1 MRFLQFAAAAASAAV
16 VTAGVCTAVQ
26 AQSGST
32 VRVIAANPQGSV
44 FYSASA
50 TLGKVLADKLKM
62 QVRVQPMGG
71 SSTYIPLLNRGE
83 VDFGLTN
90 VDDAVKSFN
99 GKGGFSRPNP
109 DLRLMAASFY
119 LTFGILVP
127 GNSPVQKVEDLKGLK
142 IASGYKS
149 QVTGAVLQDAA
160 LATGGLTMKDL
171 RGVPT
176 PSLFSGT
183 DMLGDGKVD
192 AASLAVGAAQVASAN
207 ISLKSRGGVRFLDLD
222 DSPKSLAAV
231 RKFLPARFVTV
242 QPGGNRAG
250 IVKPTKL
257 IGYTVFFSTHA
268 KMADDV
274 VYALVKMLR
283 DSKAELVKGTP
294 VFAGFDPARMTEETG
309 VPWHPGAIRFY
320 KEIGQW
326 PPKG

>member
-1 MRFLQFAAAAASAAV
+1 MEFSRYPATVGLAAALFIGFC
-16 VTAGVCTAVQ
+16 AGAQ
-26 AQSGST
+26 AQSGPT
-32 VRVIAANPQGSV
+32 IRVIAANPQGSI

-50 TLGKVLADKLKM
+50 TLGKVLTEKLKM

-99 GKGGFSRPNP
+99 GKGGFSRANPN
-109 DLRLMAASFY
+109 LRLMAASFF

-127 GNSPVQKVEDLKGLK
+127 GDSPVQKVSDLKGQT
-142 IASGYKS
+142 IPSGYRS
-149 QVTGAVLQDAA
+149 QVTGVVLQDAA

-171 RGVPT
+171 RGIPT

-183 DMLGDGKVD
+183 DMLGDGKVEV
-192 AASLAVGAAQVASAN
+192 ASLAVGAAQVARAGIN
-207 ISLKSRGGVRFLDLD
+207 LKSRGGVRFLDLD

-250 IVKPTKL
+250 VVKPTKL
-257 IGYTVFFSTHA
+257 IAYSVFFSTHA
-268 KMADDV
+268 KMSDDV
-274 VYALVKMLR
+274 VYGLVKMLK
-283 DSKAELVKGTP
+283 DNKADLVKGTP
-294 VFAGFDPARMTEETG
+294 VFAGFNPARMSEEVG
-309 VPWHPGAIRFY
+309 VPWHPGAIKFY

-326 PPKG
+326 PPRD

>member
-1 MRFLQFAAAAASAAV
+1 MKISRYPVAAV
-16 VTAGVCTAVQ
+16 FGAVLAAVLVTGAQ
-26 AQSGST
+26 AQSTSN
-32 VRVIAANPQGSV
+32 VRVIGANPQGSI
-44 FYSASA
+44 FYSSSA
-50 TLGKVLADKLKM
+50 TLGKLMSEKLAM

-109 DLRLMAASFY
+109 NLRLMAATFF

-127 GNSPVQKVEDLKGLK
+127 GDSPIQKVSELKGVTMP
-142 IASGYKS
+142 SGYRS

-160 LATGGLTMKDL
+160 LATGGLTMKDV
-171 RGVPT
+171 RGIPT

-183 DMLGDGKVD
+183 DMLGAGKVE
-192 AASLAVGAAQVASAN
+192 AASLAVGAAHVARAN
-207 ISLKSRGGVRFLDLD
+207 VDLSSRGGVRFLDMED
-222 DSPKSLAAV
+222 TPKTRAAI

-250 IVKPTKL
+250 VVKPTKL
-257 IGYTVFFSTHA
+257 IGYSVFFTTHH
-268 KMADDV
+268 KMPDEV
-274 VYALVKMLR
+274 VYNLVKMLR
-283 DSKAELVKGTP
+283 ANKDALVKGTP
-294 VFAGFDPARMTEETG
+294 VFAGFNPGRMTEEVG
-309 VPWHPGAIRFY
+309 VPWHPGAIKFY

-326 PPKG
+326 PPKD

>member
-1 MRFLQFAAAAASAAV
+1 MIFHRYAAAAASAAV
-16 VTAGVCTAVQ
+16 VTAGVCAGAY
-26 AQSGST
+26 AQSTST
-32 VRVIAANPQGSV
+32 VRVIASNPQGSV

-50 TLGKVLADKLKM
+50 TLGKVLTDKLKM
-62 QVRVQPMGG
+62 EVRVQPMGG

-90 VDDAVKSFN
+90 VDDSVKAFN
-99 GKGGFSRPNP
+99 GKGGFSRANPN
-109 DLRLMAASFY
+109 LRLMVSSFY

-127 GNSPVQKVEDLKGLK
+127 VDSPVQKISDLKGLK
-142 IASGYKS
+142 IPSGYKS

-160 LATGGLTMKDL
+160 LATGGLTMRDL

-192 AASLAVGAAQVASAN
+192 AASLAVGAAQVAQAN
-207 ISLKSRGGVRFLDLD
+207 VNLKPRGGVRFLDLE
-222 DSPKSLAAV
+222 DSPKSLAAI

-250 IVKPTKL
+250 VIKPTKL
-257 IGYTVFFSTHA
+257 IGYSVFFTTHA
-268 KMADDV
+268 KMSDDV
-274 VYALVKMLR
+274 VYTLVKMLK
-283 DSKAELVKGTP
+283 DNKPALVQGTP
-294 VFAGFDPARMTEETG
+294 VFAGFNPARMSEEVG
-309 VPWHPGAIRFY
+309 VPWHPGAIKFY

-326 PPKG
+326 PPKD